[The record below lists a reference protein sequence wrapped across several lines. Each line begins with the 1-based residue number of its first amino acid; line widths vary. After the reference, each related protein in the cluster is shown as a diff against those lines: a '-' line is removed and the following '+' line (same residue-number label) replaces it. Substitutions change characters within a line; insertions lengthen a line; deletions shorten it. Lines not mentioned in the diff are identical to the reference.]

1 MNENSDLLPN
11 LLHEEFEMQM
21 RGYSRRQVDDFV
33 ARRNS
38 EIREL
43 EQRLGRSLDET
54 EHLRREVATVRQQA
68 LAGRPAHEEV
78 SERISQILKL
88 ADDEANAQRGKA
100 DDDIS
105 KQRAAAQQESERV
118 RADAREQ
125 AERMLTAAQEQA
137 ERTIS
142 ASRAEAD
149 KTRTGARNEAD
160 RLTNE
165 TRKKADAALSS
176 AKAQA
181 KKILDEANARATAIH
196 DGAERRL
203 SLLSTRHAET
213 VRRLADI
220 LDGVQGLVAAENA
233 RMTLE
238 EEVSAHAAKA
248 IAMAEAA
255 EAGQAQ
261 AANPGPTAPDGPNGS
276 QPLAPRPN
284 GSQPLAPRANGRG
297 APDEDRELAP
307 PAPETVA
314 SGMPVPGRPLGRQG
328 ASLADSPSHGGPTL
342 PPPPSGPSVPGLPL
356 PGMPPRHSA
365 PVPGGQPHPGGPAGY
380 PQDREQPRD
389 SLRDPLRESLRSTG
403 TIDPDEPTEGIRLMQ

>member
-1 MNENSDLLPN
+1 MNDNRDLLPN

-21 RGYSRRQVDDFV
+21 RGYSRRQVEDFV

-43 EQRLGRSLDET
+43 EQRLGRALDET
-54 EHLRREVATVRQQA
+54 EHLRREVETVRQQA

-78 SERISQILKL
+78 SERIAQILKL

-118 RADAREQ
+118 RTDAREQ

-160 RLTNE
+160 RLTTE
-165 TRKKADAALSS
+165 TRKKADAALAS

-238 EEVSAHAAKA
+238 EEVSAQAAKA
-248 IAMAEAA
+248 IAIAEAA
-255 EAGQAQ
+255 DAEQ

-276 QPLAPRPN
+276 HPLAPRT
-284 GSQPLAPRANGRG
+284 NGRG
-297 APDEDRELAP
+297 TPDEDRELAP

-314 SGMPVPGRPLGRQG
+314 SGMTVPGRPLGRQG
-328 ASLADSPSHGGPTL
+328 ASLAGSPSHGGPAL

-365 PVPGGQPHPGGPAGY
+365 PVPGGQPHPGGPVGY
-380 PQDREQPRD
+380 PQDREQLRD